1 MENHNHI
8 VDTTEGL
15 NEVIEYLKQHPKNE
29 CEDNS
34 ALGYVVD
41 RILKNHNIQRNSQS
55 WFDYSKAK
63 EVIFGDDWLKDHRH
77 YNQIIKEI
85 CDYLVL

>member
-1 MENHNHI
+1 MIIHK
-8 VDTTEGL
+8 L
-15 NEVIEYLKQHPKNE
+15 NVEIMVATKVATVN
-29 CEDNS
+29 
-34 ALGYVVD
+34 VD

-85 CDYLVL
+85 CDYLGI